1 MQSNIH
7 YIVHTATRT
16 LFLGCVIRESD
27 FPIFN
32 LGTPEENE
40 NKDPFRPVF
49 EPVVAEDED
58 DETRFSVTNSQGL
71 FIETTTGS
79 SEVLLKTETGKKPL
93 NKAQTVMEKIEKTK
107 VVNIKPTELKKVA
120 ELEKQSRAKDEDVIG
135 TTIEFMP
142 NFKKS

>member
-1 MQSNIH
+1 M
-7 YIVHTATRT
+7 
-16 LFLGCVIRESD
+16 IRKSD
-27 FPIFN
+27 FPIFH

-79 SEVLLKTETGKKPL
+79 SEVLLKTATEKKPL
-93 NKAQTVMEKIEKTK
+93 NKIQTVMEKTKTL
-107 VVNIKPTELKKVA
+107 VDNKPTELKKVA

-135 TTIEFMP
+135 MNIEFMP
-142 NFKKS
+142 NFKKNSLFFK